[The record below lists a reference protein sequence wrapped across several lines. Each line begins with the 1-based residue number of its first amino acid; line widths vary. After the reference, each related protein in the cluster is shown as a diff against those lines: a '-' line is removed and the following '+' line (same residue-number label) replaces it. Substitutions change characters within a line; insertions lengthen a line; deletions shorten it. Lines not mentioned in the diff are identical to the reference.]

1 VRYALPRE
9 VMNTSGEDLIEVKV
23 TGIAMTTTPQG
34 PIPVAFLED
43 SQERVLLLAMDGAQ
57 AMSIKCMLDRESIQ
71 TIHGFM
77 LDVLNQLHVK
87 VKRAI
92 IYGMSGPRFLTK
104 IALETS
110 EGLKEIEGRTG
121 DIVTLASIANAP
133 ILVSSEIMNE
143 IALDKAELY
152 KPLPEPE
159 EEEEGEE
166 T

>member
-1 VRYALPRE
+1 MV
-9 VMNTSGEDLIEVKV
+9 EVKV

-57 AMSIKCMLDRESIQ
+57 AMSIRYMLSGEAVQ
-71 TIHGFM
+71 TAHGFM

-87 VKRAI
+87 VKRAV
-92 IYGMSGPRFLTK
+92 IYGMSGPRLLTR
-104 IALETS
+104 ITLETS
-110 EGLKEIEGRTG
+110 EGLKEIDGRTG
-121 DIVTLASIANAP
+121 DIVALASIANAP

-143 IALDKAELY
+143 VALNKAELY
-152 KPLPEPE
+152 KPFPEPE
-159 EEEEGEE
+159 EEE